1 MTESLT
7 ILDTTLRDGEQSPG
21 VSLNAEDK
29 LQIAHQLARLKV
41 DVIEAGFPHSSPGD
55 FAAVKA
61 IAEQVE
67 GPVIAGLSRCFEADV
82 RASAAALEPAAR
94 ARIHVFIGTSPI
106 HREGQLR
113 MTQREVYDHAVQMT
127 SLAKSFREDVEFSP
141 MDASRTERDYLAEI
155 VNGCIEAGA
164 TTINLPDTVGYATP
178 DEWRDLIAWMY
189 LAGACV
195 ARRRALGP
203 LPQRSRTRHRKLA
216 CQRARRGATDRDVR
230 QRHRRA
236 RRQRRARRGRD
247 GNTPASGGV
256 RRHHATRSLA
266 AVPHVAPGIAAH
278 RHARAAQ
285 QVGGGRQRVRAP
297 LRHPP
302 GRHAQGPPDVRDHGA
317 GSGRCGIDARARQA
331 ERASRAPRSA
341 RAARVPSRRRGVA
354 ACLRALQGAGGPQ
367 ARRHGPRPRGD
378 RRRRAPGERG
388 DFPARASAGELRH
401 QPARQPRRFACS

>member
-21 VSLNAEDK
+21 VALNAEDK

-82 RASAAALEPAAR
+82 RACAAALEPAAR

-127 SLAKSFREDVEFSP
+127 ALAKSFREDVEFSP

-178 DEWRDLIAWMY
+178 DEWRDLIS
-189 LAGACV
+189 LDVSPGPGAAQC
-195 ARRRALGP
+195 RALGP
-203 LPQRSRTRHRKLA
+203 LPQRPRSRHGQLA
-216 CQRARRGATDRDVR
+216 RERARRRASDRDLR
-230 QRHRRA
+230 ERHR
-236 RRQRRARRGRD
+236 
-247 GNTPASGGV
+247 
-256 RRHHATRSLA
+256 
-266 AVPHVAPGIAAH
+266 
-278 RHARAAQ
+278 
-285 QVGGGRQRVRAP
+285 
-297 LRHPP
+297 
-302 GRHAQGPPDVRDHGA
+302 
-317 GSGRCGIDARARQA
+317 
-331 ERASRAPRSA
+331 
-341 RAARVPSRRRGVA
+341 
-354 ACLRALQGAGGPQ
+354 
-367 ARRHGPRPRGD
+367 
-378 RRRRAPGERG
+378 
-388 DFPARASAGELRH
+388 
-401 QPARQPRRFACS
+401 